1 MKDSLGF
8 SCVVGI
14 YMSPNFVKFIP
25 HLCRIIKGNK
35 GVYFE
40 TSEGGGGGGGV
51 IRNRMLN
58 CGGGG
63 GGGGNLRL

>member
-40 TSEGGGGGGGV
+40 TSEGGGGV
-51 IRNRMLN
+51 LLETV
-58 CGGGG
+58 C
-63 GGGGNLRL
+63 